1 MVQCFIAASVDRKLA
16 TSIVYSPGIES
27 FYNEISMFTKGLTI
41 QQTATIAAIIMSA
54 SYVVVCQSEV
64 DKHGVDNIPADKLK
78 NMYEL
83 HLANEYLT
91 QLFGLLICDN
101 SKKWKPLAIAYV
113 CSMNF
118 FIDNS
123 TLSREELELS
133 AEELHPDN
141 IELDYDFIE
150 SVQHKKDTQAL
161 R

>member
-1 MVQCFIAASVDRKLA
+1 
-16 TSIVYSPGIES
+16 
-27 FYNEISMFTKGLTI
+27 
-41 QQTATIAAIIMSA
+41 
-54 SYVVVCQSEV
+54 
-64 DKHGVDNIPADKLK
+64 
-78 NMYEL
+78 
-83 HLANEYLT
+83 
-91 QLFGLLICDN
+91 
-101 SKKWKPLAIAYV
+101 
-113 CSMNF
+113 MNF